1 MAVLPKVIVHNSISL
16 DGSLTGFEADLGV
29 HYSIAGDYKPN
40 AHLIGSNTV
49 RVGAELYGTMPAEE
63 KSDFKKVKRGS
74 TLPYWAIIDSAGSLT
89 GKLHTCRRFE
99 YCRDVIVF
107 HSASTPQEYIDHLEE
122 REYDHHAS
130 GEDKVDLK
138 GALEVLATRY
148 GVKRVLTDT
157 GRILSNLLL
166 EQGLVSEVS
175 LLVHPVIVGEK
186 SYKIFGG
193 IQRGFKMKLMKE
205 EKRPNGLVWLVYKIG
220 NPSGL
225 P

>member
-1 MAVLPKVIVHNSISL
+1 MLPKVIIHNSISL
-16 DGSLTGFEADLGV
+16 DGSLTGFEADLGA
-29 HYSIAGDYKPN
+29 HYGIAGNYKPD

-49 RVGAELYGTMPAEE
+49 RVGAELYGAIPPEE
-63 KSDFKKVKRGS
+63 SSDFKKVKRS
-74 TLPYWAIIDSAGSLT
+74 PTLPYWAIIDSTGSLM

-107 HSASTPQEYIDHLEE
+107 HSASTPQEYIAHLKE
-122 REYDHHAS
+122 REYDHQES

-138 GALEVLATRY
+138 GVLETLASRY

-186 SYKIFGG
+186 SYPMFRGLRGG
-193 IQRGFKMKLMKE
+193 FQMKLIKE
-205 EKRPNGLVWLVYKIG
+205 EKRPHGLALLVYRVVNATG
-220 NPSGL
+220 NS
-225 P
+225 